1 MKLLIAVLVL
11 VSVALPAKPAHAQQ
25 CPVGSFPWV
34 DQWGNQICKRSDSG
48 RTTTIEGSL
57 DKCPTGTYPW
67 VDSWGNHICR
77 SFQGGGQFYD
87 TSKGCP
93 TGTYPWVD
101 DWGNPVCKR
110 F

>member
-1 MKLLIAVLVL
+1 MKLLIVLLVL
-11 VSVALPAKPAHAQQ
+11 MSLTLPAHAQQ
-25 CPVGSFPWV
+25 CPVGSHPWV
-34 DQWGNQICKRSDSG
+34 DQWGNRICKRFDSG
-48 RTTTIEGSL
+48 QTTTIEGSL
-57 DKCPTGTYPW
+57 DKCPTGSYAW
-67 VDSWGNHICR
+67 VDSWGNRICK
-77 SFQGGGQFYD
+77 SFEGGGQFYD